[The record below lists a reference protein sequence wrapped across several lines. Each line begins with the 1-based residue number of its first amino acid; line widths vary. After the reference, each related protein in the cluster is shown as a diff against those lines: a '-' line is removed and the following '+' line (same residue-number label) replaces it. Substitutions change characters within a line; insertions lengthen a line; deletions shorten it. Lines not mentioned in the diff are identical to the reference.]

1 MKVGGATV
9 VNRLR
14 SVTAVTCGILFVV
27 GIVGGAIS
35 IYASRTLFD
44 EEMFAT
50 RVSESLAEPHIA
62 RVVAN
67 QVTDQIVAI
76 RRDLT
81 PYRPVLLSVV
91 ERAITWP
98 PFRAMVKLAAKRL
111 HPALV
116 THGESLSLAVQDLG
130 LIVRNALALYP
141 QIAEKV
147 PANAQVMLGSTET
160 EPLGRNLLRVLHAGH
175 RMQQRAIVW
184 PSLGI
189 LLGTL
194 GLILSRRK
202 DRYLLRVGLG
212 LTIVALLVA
221 AVARFGGYAVAGLT
235 RSPVLS
241 DLITGAWLVFLAPL
255 ALRMLVLAGLGIILV
270 AAVTT
275 LLEKV
280 ETAALAGKF
289 WAFLRRRPV
298 RAEWIMA
305 RGLALITV
313 AVVIILHPVAAVSVV
328 TIILA
333 ALVFFVGIQEVF
345 VTAAQMARHSH
356 LGKIAEKKRRSAV
369 PAIIAGG
376 FILVLGAGAVV
387 WLAGGP
393 EPKAAEGPTA
403 ILACNG
409 YAELRDR
416 PLNQVVFPTTH
427 NSMASLDNSDWYM
440 PNQEK
445 GIRQQ
450 LEDGVRGL
458 LIDVHYGEPVKG
470 RIKTLIDNEANARA
484 TYEEVVGKEGV
495 EAAMRIRD
503 RLVGEPEGPKDVYMA
518 HGFCEL
524 GSTKFVDALESIKE
538 FLVLN
543 PNEVLIMVI
552 QDEGVT
558 PADVAAC
565 FEKSGLLDF
574 VYRGPVTPPWPTLGE
589 MVARNERI
597 VVIAENHA
605 EGVPWYH
612 VTNGLVQETPYKF
625 KTPEE
630 FSNVPNRGG
639 TTGSLLLMNH
649 FIESTPPL
657 PTKAEPVNA
666 YDFLVKRGRA
676 CIRERGMVPN
686 LIAVDFYK
694 TGDLFKACRTLNGIS
709 EPAGPMIQ

>member
-1 MKVGGATV
+1 M
-9 VNRLR
+9 NRLR

-27 GIVGGAIS
+27 GIVGGTIS
-35 IYASRTLFD
+35 IYTSRTLFD

-62 RVVAN
+62 RVVSN
-67 QVTDQIVAI
+67 QVTDQIVAM
-76 RRDLT
+76 RRELT
-81 PYRPVLLSVV
+81 PFRPVLLSVV
-91 ERAITWP
+91 ERVVTSP
-98 PFRAMVKLAAKRL
+98 PFRAMVKLAARKV
-111 HPALV
+111 HPALI
-116 THGESLSLAVQDLG
+116 THGESLALGVQDLG
-130 LIVRNALALYP
+130 VVLQNALALYP
-141 QIAEKV
+141 QVAEKV
-147 PANAQVMLGSTET
+147 PAQAQIILGSTET
-160 EPLGRNLLRVLHAGH
+160 QPLGRNLLRVLHIG
-175 RMQQRAIVW
+175 RRTQQRGIVW
-184 PSLGI
+184 PSIGI
-189 LLGTL
+189 LFGAL
-194 GLILSRRK
+194 GLILTRRK
-202 DRYLLRVGLG
+202 DLYLLRVGLG
-212 LTIVALLVA
+212 LAIVALLIA
-221 AVARFGGYAVAGLT
+221 AIARFGGYAVAGLT

-241 DLITGAWLVFLAPL
+241 DLITGGWLVFLAPL
-255 ALRMLVLAGLGIILV
+255 AWRMLVLAGLGIVLV

-280 ETAALAGKF
+280 ETGTLARKL
-289 WAFLRRRPV
+289 WAFVWRRPV
-298 RAEWIMA
+298 RVEWVMA
-305 RGLALITV
+305 RGLGLATI
-313 AVVIILHPVAAVSVV
+313 AVLTMLHPVAAVASVAV
-328 TIILA
+328 IAA
-333 ALVFFVGIQEVF
+333 ALVFFVGIQDIF
-345 VTAAQMARHSH
+345 VTAAQAARKGHV
-356 LGKIAEKKRRSAV
+356 GKAAEKKRRASMFPAV
-369 PAIIAGG
+369 VGIGLVALLVAGG
-376 FILVLGAGAVV
+376 VV
-387 WLAGGP
+387 WLARGP
-393 EPKAAEGPTA
+393 KPKAAEGPAA

-409 YAELRDR
+409 YPELRDR
-416 PLNQVVFPTTH
+416 RLNKVVFPTTH
-427 NSMASLDNSDWYM
+427 NSMASLNISDWYM

-470 RIKTLIDNEANARA
+470 RIKTIIDDEAKARA

-503 RLVGEPEGPKDVYMA
+503 RLVGKPEGPKDVYMA

-524 GSTKFVDALESIKE
+524 GSTEFVGALKEIKD

-543 PNEVLIMVI
+543 PSEVLIMVI

-558 PADVAAC
+558 PADVAGC

-597 VVIAENHA
+597 VVMAENHA

-612 VTNGLVQETPYKF
+612 HMIGILQETPYKF
-625 KTPEE
+625 RTPEE

-639 TTGSLLLMNH
+639 TTGSLLLMNN
-649 FIESTPPL
+649 FIESVPPV

-709 EPAGPMIQ
+709 EPAGPTIP